1 MKLILASGSKYR
13 ASLLNKFDIDFEQLS
28 PNIDEE
34 SYKEKILD
42 PKQLAIELAYQK
54 SKAVFEISED
64 SLCIGSDQVACLGT
78 EILGKPGSKDNA
90 VEQLKKLNG
99 KKHLLITAVCLLSKE
114 HRIEFCDVTELT
126 MHELQES
133 QIRRYVDLD
142 NPIDCAG
149 SYKLEEYGI
158 SLFEEIKTNDHTA
171 ITGLP
176 LIELSKHLM
185 NCGFNI
191 LSR

>member
-13 ASLLNKFDIDFEQLS
+13 ASLLNKFDINFEQQS
-28 PNIDEE
+28 PDVDEDY
-34 SYKEKILD
+34 YKDKIQD

-54 SKAVFEISED
+54 SKNVFKNSD
-64 SLCIGSDQVACLGT
+64 NALCIGSDQVACIGT
-78 EILGKPGSKDNA
+78 EILGKPGNKKNA
-90 VEQLKKLNG
+90 IEQLKKLNG
-99 KKHLLITAVCLLSKE
+99 KRHFLITAVCLLSKE
-114 HRIEFCDVTELT
+114 HKIEFCDVTELS
-126 MHELQES
+126 MHKLEES
-133 QIRRYVDLD
+133 QICRYVDLD
-142 NPIDCAG
+142 NPLDCAG
-149 SYKLEEYGI
+149 SYKLEEHGI